1 MSPARKAVCPVQ
13 NRETSA
19 WRPRAERFVLPFSS
33 NLERH
38 HRRVAAIPL
47 CIGHGSLADCGL
59 RSRRWS
65 LGRAHHV
72 DRDCA
77 GCGGTPKL
85 RDLYPRWPQGFRP
98 FFAISC
104 GLALAGCA
112 SNSPQRESKAAPA
125 IHAAAPL
132 HQHGSRA
139 APPMRVTAPAHRYSE
154 QRIRRPDRALL
165 APQPAP
171 DCEFR
176 GSDDLK
182 PVDPDQW
189 ARLKLDYERQCYQKA
204 EQMVRDRLK
213 LLQASRC
220 EIEPVRHSRRLIR

>member
-1 MSPARKAVCPVQ
+1 MATAGRAICAAIFVEFGATPSGRCRDSAMHWPRVARRLWLAFEAVVT
-13 NRETSA
+13 RASA
-19 WRPRAERFVLPFSS
+19 SCRTGL
-33 NLERH
+33 
-38 HRRVAAIPL
+38 RRVRRDPKASGPL
-47 CIGHGSLADCGL
+47 PALA
-59 RSRRWS
+59 SRLS
-65 LGRAHHV
+65 AL
-72 DRDCA
+72 
-77 GCGGTPKL
+77 
-85 RDLYPRWPQGFRP
+85 
-98 FFAISC
+98 FAISC

-132 HQHGSRA
+132 HQHESKA